1 MNMMTKSSWCK
12 GAIIAVALVAAPM
25 AVAGPSAE
33 SREMKT
39 ALAKAA
45 EGPDQLRRYV
55 HRTRMIYAL
64 SYNEVMDRFE
74 ASKAAARD
82 NTPEIAQS
90 TTK

>member
-1 MNMMTKSSWCK
+1 MNTTTTLSWCK
-12 GAIIAVALVAAPM
+12 GAIIAVALVPAPV
-25 AVAGPSAE
+25 AVAGASAE